1 MLDEDLISV
10 SAVVSNRG
18 FNINGV
24 EDESICV
31 FTSESGIIVST
42 HESFNIQNS
51 IPSIEVFGSEG
62 TIFATKTLSQDPVG
76 NVYLRTKEGEKEIEV
91 GFRENLYTALLEKF
105 ELAIQSGAKPASDGE
120 DGMKAVLGALAALQ
134 SASEKREVLIKELK

>member
-1 MLDEDLISV
+1 M
-10 SAVVSNRG
+10 
-18 FNINGV
+18 
-24 EDESICV
+24 
-31 FTSESGIIVST
+31 
-42 HESFNIQNS
+42 
-51 IPSIEVFGSEG
+51 
-62 TIFATKTLSQDPVG
+62 
-76 NVYLRTKEGEKEIEV
+76 